1 MSKRSDQEYREKL
14 AKGVKALAIAALH
27 HGPEAEIA
35 FERILKIQEEY
46 NCRDKLLAKAR
57 EIAGQD

>member
-1 MSKRSDQEYREKL
+1 MGKSSDQIFREKL
-14 AKGVKALAIAALH
+14 TKGVKALAIAALH

-35 FERILKIQEEY
+35 FERILKIQDEY
-46 NCRDKLLAKAR
+46 NRRDKLLAKAR